1 MPEGNSIWSIV
12 SIVAIFGIM
21 YAVLIIPQRRQKK
34 KKEAMLSELQQ
45 GDTVESIGGIVGE
58 VVNISDDDVT
68 IASGVAKTQLV
79 FKKGAIGN
87 VRKKAGEEL

>member
-34 KKEAMLSELQQ
+34 KKDEMLNALRE

-58 VVNISDDDVT
+58 VVNINDDEIT
-68 IASGVAKTQLV
+68 IASGVDRTKLV
-79 FKKGAIGN
+79 FRKGAIGN
-87 VRKKAGEEL
+87 VKQKAGNE

>member
-1 MPEGNSIWSIV
+1 MGEGSSIWSIV

-34 KKEAMLSELQQ
+34 KKEAMLSALEV

-58 VVNISDDDVT
+58 VVNISEDDVT
-68 IASGVAKTQLV
+68 IASGVDKTKLV
-79 FKKGAIGN
+79 FRKGAIGT
-87 VRKKAGEEL
+87 VKKKAGEE

>member
-34 KKEAMLSELQQ
+34 KKDEMLNTLQE
-45 GDTVESIGGIVGE
+45 GDTVESIGGIVG
-58 VVNISDDDVT
+58 VVINIGDGEVT
-68 IASGVAKTQLV
+68 IASGVDKTKLV
-79 FKKGAIGN
+79 FRKGAIGN
-87 VRKKAGEEL
+87 VVKKAGDE

>member
-1 MPEGNSIWSIV
+1 MGDTNSIWSIV

-34 KKEAMLSELQQ
+34 KKDEMLNTLQE

-58 VVNISDDDVT
+58 VINISDDEIT
-68 IASGVAKTQLV
+68 IASGVDKTKLV
-79 FKKGAIGN
+79 FRKGAIGN
-87 VRKKAGEEL
+87 VKKKAGDE

>member
-34 KKEAMLSELQQ
+34 KKDEMLNTLQE
-45 GDTVESIGGIVGE
+45 GDTVESIGGIIGE
-58 VVNISDDDVT
+58 VINIGDGEVT
-68 IASGVAKTQLV
+68 IASGVDKTKLV
-79 FKKGAIGN
+79 FRKGAIGN
-87 VRKKAGEEL
+87 VTKKAGDE